1 MSVAEWT
8 KEVDEIKLLSKSL
21 KSLAGRQAL
30 SDAVYK
36 LNRKIKDEQNR
47 LNCKFETK
55 LIDNVKYEIPQCM
68 KEKNFNKFTLKVNG
82 EVLYLIDKRKKM
94 DEDMSYHWYH
104 YAWIPNGNKYTKL
117 LVRTLGGDKYGDRY
131 FAETFHYKHPADDF
145 PYQNRRLALDNK
157 SYKLHIEYILNE
169 LDLLGKIKPR

>member
-8 KEVDEIKLLSKSL
+8 KEVEEIKQLSKSL

-47 LNCKFETK
+47 LNCKFDIK
-55 LIDNVKYEIPQCM
+55 LIDGIKYEIPQCI
-68 KEKNFNKFTLKVNG
+68 KGTDISKYTLKVNG
-82 EVLYLIDKRKKM
+82 DVLYLIDKRKKI
-94 DEDMSYHWYH
+94 DKDMSYHWGH
-104 YAWIPNGNKYTKL
+104 YAWIPNGNKHTKL

-145 PYQNRRLALDNK
+145 SYQKRHLAPDNK
-157 SYKLHIEYILNE
+157 TYKLHIEYILNE
-169 LDLLGKIKPR
+169 LDLLGKSKPR